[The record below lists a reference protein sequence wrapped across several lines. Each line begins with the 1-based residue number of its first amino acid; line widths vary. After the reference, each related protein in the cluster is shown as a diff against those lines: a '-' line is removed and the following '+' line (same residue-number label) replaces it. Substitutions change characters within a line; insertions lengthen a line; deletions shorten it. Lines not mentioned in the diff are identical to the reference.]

1 MIFQLIVY
9 TGDEK
14 KQFVVDVDRA
24 MLTSNSE
31 LDINIYDSDWRK
43 TLSTV
48 WVLMGERVH
57 IHQLISFRI
66 TGNQEGTRSRAFGS
80 YLNVQMS
87 GYTSAKLHW
96 QLSSSIGSVF
106 GEYFQISEYFQSW
119 IFQVSIQLLS
129 LLH

>member
-1 MIFQLIVY
+1 
-9 TGDEK
+9 
-14 KQFVVDVDRA
+14 

-48 WVLMGERVH
+48 
-57 IHQLISFRI
+57 I